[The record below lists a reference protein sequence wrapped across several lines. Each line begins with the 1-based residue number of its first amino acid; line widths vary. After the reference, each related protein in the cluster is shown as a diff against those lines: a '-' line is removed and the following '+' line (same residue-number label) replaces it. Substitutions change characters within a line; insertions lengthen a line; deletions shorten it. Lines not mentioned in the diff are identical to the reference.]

1 MNSSE
6 NKSITPLLA
15 LEKAKKHCA
24 YSERCHFDMRMKL
37 REWNVDEKTA
47 EWIISSLIE
56 ESFINEERFAL
67 NYSRG
72 KLTQNGW
79 GKNKIK
85 YALRQKKISDY
96 LIKKALSEIS
106 DDLYLSIIEHEAQKK
121 ASLKSL
127 VNRQEFNKVLQYL
140 IQKGFESDIST
151 QILNSLIKKGDDL

>member
-1 MNSSE
+1 MNTFE
-6 NKSITPLLA
+6 NKSITPLVA

-37 REWNVDEKTA
+37 REWNVDEKTS
-47 EWIISSLIE
+47 EWIISCLIE

-67 NYSRG
+67 NYTRG

-85 YALRQKKISDY
+85 YALRQKKITDY
-96 LIKKALSEIS
+96 LIKKSLAEIS
-106 DDLYLSIIEHEAQKK
+106 DDIYLSIIKKEAVKK
-121 ASLKSL
+121 ITPKGITE
-127 VNRQEFNKVLQYL
+127 RQEFNKVLQYL

-151 QILNSLIKKGDDL
+151 QVLNSIINKNDDL

>member
-1 MNSSE
+1 MNSFE
-6 NKSITPLLA
+6 NKSLTPLVA

-47 EWIISSLIE
+47 EWVISSLIE

-67 NYSRG
+67 NYTRG

-96 LIKKALSEIS
+96 LIKKALAEIP
-106 DDLYLSIIEHEAQKK
+106 DELYLSIIEKEARKKIPQK
-121 ASLKSL
+121 
-127 VNRQEFNKVLQYL
+127 NNIDRQEFNKILQYL
-140 IQKGFESDIST
+140 IQKGYESDIST
-151 QILNSLIKKGDDL
+151 QILNSIIQKKDDL

>member
-1 MNSSE
+1 MNFSD
-6 NKSITPLLA
+6 NKSYTPLIA

-37 REWNVDEKTA
+37 REWNVDEKTS

-56 ESFINEERFAL
+56 DGFINEERFAI

-85 YALRQKKISDY
+85 YALRQKKISDF

-106 DDLYLSIIEHEAQKK
+106 EETYLAIIEHEAQRKVTV
-121 ASLKSL
+121 SMLN
-127 VNRQEFNKVLQYL
+127 NRQEFNKVLQYL
-140 IQKGFESDIST
+140 IQKGFESEIST
-151 QILNSLIKKGDDL
+151 QILNAIIKKENDL